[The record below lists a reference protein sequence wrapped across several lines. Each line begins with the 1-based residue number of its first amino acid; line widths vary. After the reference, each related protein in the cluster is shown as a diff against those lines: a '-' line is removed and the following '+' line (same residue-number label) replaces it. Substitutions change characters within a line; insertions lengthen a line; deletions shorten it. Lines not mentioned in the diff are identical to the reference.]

1 MLKSYYHAT
10 PFENIQSIFRKGI
23 LRGCDGVVYLTEK
36 PEEAMR
42 FLMIRGCK
50 KALVI
55 EVELEDDMVEES
67 FDHNKMFFDCRA
79 FVYPY
84 DISVDEFG
92 DNVRTYEVSKTA
104 KYN

>member
-10 PFENIQSIFRKGI
+10 PFENIGSIFKKGI

-42 FLMIRGCK
+42 FLMIRGYK
-50 KALVI
+50 KVLVI

-67 FDHNKMFFDCRA
+67 FDHSRIFFDCRA
-79 FVYPY
+79 FAYPY

-92 DNVRTYEVSKTA
+92 DNVRTFEVQNTKQI
-104 KYN
+104 